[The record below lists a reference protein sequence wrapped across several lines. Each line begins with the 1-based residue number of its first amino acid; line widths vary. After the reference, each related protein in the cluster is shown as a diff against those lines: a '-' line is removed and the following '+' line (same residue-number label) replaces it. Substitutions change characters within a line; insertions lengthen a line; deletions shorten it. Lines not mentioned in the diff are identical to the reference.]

1 MEAGLFA
8 LLAAACFGAAMVVVK
23 FGLEHMDSTAGA
35 MVSIPTATLLFWAL
49 APLKVNWSDF
59 ASPAIAVFAAVGLFF
74 PALVTLL
81 IFEANQRMG
90 PTVSAAVSATAPFF
104 AVAGAILF
112 LDERLTG
119 PIVAGII
126 AIVGGV
132 VALTWAG
139 NQQRRQWPKT
149 ALLFPLAAA
158 VVRGS
163 AQAGA
168 KFGLAILPVP
178 FTAGLVGY
186 TVSTLTVALALAFR
200 YGVRGLQMR
209 RRGIKWFMLAGV
221 FNGTAVL
228 SLYVALNSGRVVLVS
243 PIAATFPLFAL
254 VFSLLLLRRER
265 LGRRVGMGVILVVAG
280 AALLVAAR

>member
-81 IFEANQRMG
+81 VFEANQRMG
-90 PTVSAAVSATAPFF
+90 PTVSAAVSSTAPLF

-112 LDERLTG
+112 LGERLTG
-119 PIVAGII
+119 PIVAGTI
-126 AIVGGV
+126 AIVSGV
-132 VALTWAG
+132 VALTWEG
-139 NQQRRQWPKT
+139 GQQRRQWPKT

-186 TVSTLTVALALAFR
+186 TVSTLTVAVALAFR

-228 SLYVALNSGRVVLVS
+228 SLYVALNSGPVALVS
-243 PIAATFPLFAL
+243 PIAATFPLFTL
-254 VFSLLLLRRER
+254 GFSLLLLRRER

-280 AALLVAAR
+280 AALLVATR

>member
-23 FGLEHMDSTAGA
+23 FGLQHMDSTAGA
-35 MVSIPTATLLFWAL
+35 MVSIPTTTLLFWVL
-49 APLKVNWSDF
+49 APFQVNGSDF
-59 ASPAIAVFAAVGLFF
+59 ASPAIVVFAAVGLFF

-81 IFEANQRMG
+81 VFEANQRMG

-112 LDERLTG
+112 LGERLTG
-119 PIVAGII
+119 PIVAGTI

-132 VALTWAG
+132 VVLTWEG
-139 NQQRRQWPKT
+139 NRQRRQWPKT

-158 VVRGS
+158 VFRGA

-178 FTAGLVGY
+178 FIAGLVGY
-186 TVSTLTVALALAFR
+186 TVSTLTVAVALALR
-200 YGVRGLQMR
+200 HGLRGLQFR
-209 RRGIKWFMLAGV
+209 RRGIQWFMLAGV
-221 FNGTAVL
+221 CNGTAVL
-228 SLYVALNSGRVVLVS
+228 SLYVALNSGRVVLVA
-243 PIAATFPLFAL
+243 PIAATFPLFTL
-254 VFSLLLLRRER
+254 LFSLLFLRRER
-265 LGRRVGMGVILVVAG
+265 LERRVGLGVILMVAG
-280 AALLVAAR
+280 AALLVATR

>member
-35 MVSIPTATLLFWAL
+35 MVSIPTTTLLFWAL
-49 APLKVNWSDF
+49 APLRVNGSDF

-81 IFEANQRMG
+81 VFEANQRMG

-112 LDERLTG
+112 LGERLTG
-119 PIVAGII
+119 PIVAGTI

-132 VALTWAG
+132 VALTWEG

-158 VVRGS
+158 VFRGT

-178 FTAGLVGY
+178 FIAGLVGY
-186 TVSTLTVALALAFR
+186 TVSTLTVAVALALR
-200 YGVRGLQMR
+200 HGLRGLQMR

-221 FNGTAVL
+221 FNGSAVL
-228 SLYVALNSGRVVLVS
+228 SLYVALNSGRVVLVA
-243 PIAATFPLFAL
+243 PIAATFPLFTL
-254 VFSLLLLRRER
+254 LFSLLFLRRER
-265 LGRRVGMGVILVVAG
+265 LERRMGLGVILMVAG
-280 AALLVAAR
+280 AALLVATR